1 MSASLSELKELARR
15 CRIEIIKMVYRAQ
28 AGHPGGSLS
37 EIDLMA
43 ALYSTSLRVRPNE
56 PNWEDRDRFILSKGH
71 ASPGMYALLAEKG
84 FIQHEDLKSYR
95 VLGGVCQGHVDM
107 KWCPGVDFS
116 AGSLGMGLS
125 FGLGCA
131 LAARL
136 DGSERRTFVMLGD
149 GEIQEGSVWEAA
161 MAATHHELGNLK
173 VLLDRNRIQND
184 DFCEEQMRMFDI
196 PAKWKAFGWNV
207 KEIDGHDM
215 EQIVDG
221 INFLDA
227 SNNGPSIL
235 IAHTIKGKGVSYM
248 ENNPSFHG
256 AAPNEDEYHLAMKEL
271 GAVE

>member
-1 MSASLSELKELARR
+1 
-15 CRIEIIKMVYRAQ
+15 
-28 AGHPGGSLS
+28 
-37 EIDLMA
+37 
-43 ALYSTSLRVRPNE
+43 
-56 PNWEDRDRFILSKGH
+56 
-71 ASPGMYALLAEKG
+71 
-84 FIQHEDLKSYR
+84 
-95 VLGGVCQGHVDM
+95 
-107 KWCPGVDFS
+107 
-116 AGSLGMGLS
+116 
-125 FGLGCA
+125 
-131 LAARL
+131 
-136 DGSERRTFVMLGD
+136 
-149 GEIQEGSVWEAA
+149 
-161 MAATHHELGNLK
+161 
-173 VLLDRNRIQND
+173 
-184 DFCEEQMRMFDI
+184 MFDI